1 MSLEIKVGYNEK
13 DEIKKLFS
21 EYTDM
26 LIENEPGMAKYLKL
40 QDYDYELSHLENKYG
55 MPEGRL
61 YIAYVDGSPAGCVCI
76 RKLSNTNC
84 ELKRLFVRPKF
95 RGHKLGEILVQ
106 KVIDDAKSIGY
117 KNMYLDTLPF
127 LESAIHLYTKLGF
140 YKTDSYVNSTL
151 DTSIYMKLE
160 L

>member
-21 EYTDM
+21 EYTNM

-127 LESAIHLYTKLGF
+127 
-140 YKTDSYVNSTL
+140 
-151 DTSIYMKLE
+151 
-160 L
+160 

>member
-127 LESAIHLYTKLGF
+127 LEYTYTLNSDFIKL
-140 YKTDSYVNSTL
+140 
-151 DTSIYMKLE
+151 IPM
-160 L
+160 